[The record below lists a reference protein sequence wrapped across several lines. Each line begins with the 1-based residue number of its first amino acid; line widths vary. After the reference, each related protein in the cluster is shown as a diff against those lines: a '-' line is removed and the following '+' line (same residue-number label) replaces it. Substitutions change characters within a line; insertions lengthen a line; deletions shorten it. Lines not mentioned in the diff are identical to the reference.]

1 MTIAA
6 PPDASAPPPESGGT
20 SGTLEIR
27 GMTKSF
33 PNVQALQNV
42 SIDVR
47 PGEILAL
54 MGENGAGK
62 STLLKILSGD
72 YQPDEGT
79 MTRDG
84 EQLSFGSPRDAIRA
98 GIRVIYQEPEI
109 IPGVDVAE
117 NIYAGELPT
126 RGPFVDRS
134 KMDRLV
140 AADLQRYGFEGV
152 LPTNLMGDMLSSA
165 QRQVVEIMRA
175 LKSGVRLLA
184 LDEPTSSLT
193 DEEVE
198 RLFRLVRR
206 LRDEGVAIIYVS
218 HRIHEILRLA
228 QRVAVMRDGKLVAVR
243 EASDLSEKEIV
254 RLMVGRE
261 DRKSVV

>member
-1 MTIAA
+1 MTLTRPPPAA
-6 PPDASAPPPESGGT
+6 APPPEAVGP

-72 YQPDEGT
+72 YPPAEGP
-79 MTRDG
+79 MTRAA
-84 EQLSFGSPRDAIRA
+84 ERLSFGRPRDAIRA

-126 RGPFVDRS
+126 RGPFVDR
-134 KMDRLV
+134 K
-140 AADLQRYGFEGV
+140 
-152 LPTNLMGDMLSSA
+152 
-165 QRQVVEIMRA
+165 
-175 LKSGVRLLA
+175 
-184 LDEPTSSLT
+184 
-193 DEEVE
+193 
-198 RLFRLVRR
+198 
-206 LRDEGVAIIYVS
+206 
-218 HRIHEILRLA
+218 
-228 QRVAVMRDGKLVAVR
+228 
-243 EASDLSEKEIV
+243 
-254 RLMVGRE
+254 
-261 DRKSVV
+261 